1 VGKNCQIF
9 NITKLGGAGRG
20 ETMKPSCDEYLK
32 KKEEEAISFQF
43 VGADLFPHLWCSIVM
58 WRMSTL
64 LNQLIV
70 SVS

>member
-1 VGKNCQIF
+1 
-9 NITKLGGAGRG
+9 
-20 ETMKPSCDEYLK
+20 MKPSCDEYLK